1 MLNHVITREFAW
13 FYPWLR
19 SMSGA
24 LMAFER
30 RCHTLEPT
38 ALANEVLAKL
48 LTWRGE
54 LSEDTEKSLRV
65 LAVTVAKQTLID
77 HGRRYASRRKYM
89 SFLRGEFRE
98 HTANT
103 HPASIQTRLAA
114 ILDAIDELASIDE
127 PMAGLIRLRFFEGY
141 THQQA
146 AEILGLSPRTAA
158 RRWAFAKAF
167 LADAISRADSDDDAE
182 RDKTSEGIHSPFG

>member
-1 MLNHVITREFAW
+1 MLTHVIHREFAW

-19 SMSGA
+19 SMSGT

-30 RCHTLEPT
+30 RSHTLQPT

-48 LTWRGE
+48 LSWHGE
-54 LSEDTEKSLRV
+54 LTDNSEKSLRV

-77 HGRRYASRRKYM
+77 HGRRYTSRQKYM
-89 SFLRGEFRE
+89 DFVRDELRDPR
-98 HTANT
+98 AQSD
-103 HPASIQTRLAA
+103 PPSIQSRLAI
-114 ILDAIDELASIDE
+114 ILDAMEELASIDE
-127 PMAGLIRLRFFEGY
+127 SIADLVRLRFFEGY

-146 AEILGLSPRTAA
+146 AQMLNLSPRTAA

-167 LADAISRADSDDDAE
+167 LADAVARADSTELNQAV
-182 RDKTSEGIHSPFG
+182 